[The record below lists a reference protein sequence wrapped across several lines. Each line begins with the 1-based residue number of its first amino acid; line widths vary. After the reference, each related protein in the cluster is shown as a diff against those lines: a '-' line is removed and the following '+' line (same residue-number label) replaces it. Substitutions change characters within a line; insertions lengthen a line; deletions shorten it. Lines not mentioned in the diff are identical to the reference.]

1 MGDLLNQEL
10 CDELRDVINQ
20 TDIFIKDE
28 KESKRFLFIC
38 ALMDRFDTAAKYI
51 NEHQK
56 KPDSEEELII
66 FMVYSCII
74 KDGIDYI
81 KKSLKIGKS
90 KDRKIFEDIYKKEP
104 INISDNVQFDD
115 DKFFSYF
122 RSLIFAHPLYTSRS
136 IPMSEEN
143 EIQYSPYIVME
154 PLYTQTFID
163 PIGTD
168 IYSNK
173 REIMKPL
180 LISFK
185 SLKKYIKGK
194 YEELNDVI
202 TKFKQIIEEKETEWK
217 KHKVN
222 RDQEAVDVL
231 KDCVNIL
238 KERYV
243 DTYEIHKLI
252 TYLTCENSF
261 EENIENVNKYRN
273 EIKRIIPSI
282 CDAIDSHDIEEFD
295 SIISFILF
303 VRPKTDNKIHY
314 QLEKVCDY
322 LNYKNKDVDDIEWGL
337 KQAELLF
344 VQEFAK
350 KWVVIKPREMGYD
363 EIKMLIR
370 VACYLEYMEQK
381 EGKNE

>member
-1 MGDLLNQEL
+1 MGNLLNQQL
-10 CDELRDVINQ
+10 CDKLRDVINE
-20 TDIFIKDE
+20 TDIFLKDK
-28 KESKRFLFIC
+28 KESEKFLFIC
-38 ALMDRFDTAAKYI
+38 ALMDRFDTVVKYI

-56 KPDSEEELII
+56 RPDSEEELII

-90 KDRKIFEDIYKKEP
+90 EDRKIFEYIYKKEP
-104 INISDNVQFDD
+104 INIFENVQFDD

-154 PLYTQTFID
+154 PLYTTTFID
-163 PIGTD
+163 PIGTA

-173 REIMKPL
+173 REIMEPL
-180 LISFK
+180 LISFE
-185 SLKKYIKGK
+185 SLKEYIKGK

-202 TKFKQIIEEKETEWK
+202 TKLKEIIDNKKTEWK

-222 RDQEAVDVL
+222 RNQEDIDVL

-238 KERYV
+238 EERYM
-243 DTYEIHKLI
+243 DTDEVEKLI
-252 TYLTCENSF
+252 TYLTCENSL

-273 EIKRIIPSI
+273 EIKKIIPSI
-282 CDAIDSHDIEEFD
+282 CDALDTYNHEELYNIV
-295 SIISFILF
+295 SVVLRAI
-303 VRPKTDNKIHY
+303 PKAHQMMNY
-314 QLEKVCDY
+314 QLEKIFGY
-322 LNYKNKDVDDIEWGL
+322 LNDYNHIESMEWGL
-337 KQAELLF
+337 KQAEAF
-344 VQEFAK
+344 SKEFAK
-350 KWVVIKPREMGYD
+350 RWVIIKPQEMDFD
-363 EIKMLIR
+363 EIKMLTR

>member
-1 MGDLLNQEL
+1 
-10 CDELRDVINQ
+10 
-20 TDIFIKDE
+20 
-28 KESKRFLFIC
+28 
-38 ALMDRFDTAAKYI
+38 
-51 NEHQK
+51 
-56 KPDSEEELII
+56 
-66 FMVYSCII
+66 MVYSCII

-90 KDRKIFEDIYKKEP
+90 EDRKIFEYIYKKEP
-104 INISDNVQFDD
+104 INISENIQFDD

-122 RSLIFAHPLYTSRS
+122 RSLLFAHPLDTSKS
-136 IPMSEEN
+136 IPKREKG

-154 PLYTQTFID
+154 PLYTTTFID
-163 PIGTD
+163 PIGTA
-168 IYSNK
+168 IYSTK
-173 REIMKPL
+173 REIMEPL
-180 LISFK
+180 LISFE
-185 SLKKYIKGK
+185 SLKEYIKCK

-238 KERYV
+238 EERYM

-282 CDAIDSHDIEEFD
+282 CDAIDSHDIEKLY
-295 SIISFILF
+295 SIVSFVLY
-303 VRPKTDNKIHY
+303 VRPNAHEMMYY
-314 QLEKVCDY
+314 QLEKIFGY
-322 LNYKNKDVDDIEWGL
+322 LNYENDNSDDIEWGL
-337 KQAELLF
+337 KQAELF
-344 VQEFAK
+344 AQGFAK
-350 KWVVIKPREMGYD
+350 K
-363 EIKMLIR
+363 
-370 VACYLEYMEQK
+370 
-381 EGKNE
+381 

>member
-1 MGDLLNQEL
+1 MGNLLNQKL
-10 CDELRDVINQ
+10 CDELKDVINE
-20 TDIFIKDE
+20 TDIFIKDK
-28 KESKRFLFIC
+28 KESEKFLFIC

-90 KDRKIFEDIYKKEP
+90 EDRKIFEYVYREEP
-104 INISDNVQFDD
+104 IKITENIKFDD

-154 PLYTQTFID
+154 PLYTTTFID
-163 PIGTD
+163 PIGTA

-173 REIMKPL
+173 REIMEPL
-180 LISFK
+180 LISFE
-185 SLKKYIKGK
+185 SLKEYIKDK

-202 TKFKQIIEEKETEWK
+202 IKLKEIIEDKKIEWK

-222 RDQEAVDVL
+222 RNQEDLDVL
-231 KDCVNIL
+231 KDCINIL
-238 KERYV
+238 EERYM
-243 DTYEIHKLI
+243 DTDEVEKLI
-252 TYLTCENSF
+252 TYLTCENSL

-282 CDAIDSHDIEEFD
+282 CDAIDSHDIEEFCN
-295 SIISFILF
+295 IISFILF

-314 QLEKVCDY
+314 QLEKVYCY
-322 LNYKNKDVDDIEWGL
+322 LNYENDNRDDIEWGL
-337 KQAELLF
+337 KQAEL
-344 VQEFAK
+344 FAQGFSK
-350 KWVVIKPREMGYD
+350 KWVVIKPREMDYD

>member
-1 MGDLLNQEL
+1 MGNLLNQQL
-10 CDELRDVINQ
+10 CDKLRDVINE
-20 TDIFIKDE
+20 TDIFVKDK
-28 KESKRFLFIC
+28 KESEKFLFIC
-38 ALMDRFDTAAKYI
+38 ALMDRFDTVVKYI

-90 KDRKIFEDIYKKEP
+90 EDRKIFEYIYKKEP
-104 INISDNVQFDD
+104 INIPDNVKFDD

-154 PLYTQTFID
+154 PLYTTTFID
-163 PIGTD
+163 PIGTA

-173 REIMKPL
+173 REIMEPL
-180 LISFK
+180 LLSFE
-185 SLKKYIKGK
+185 SLKEYIKFK
-194 YEELNDVI
+194 YEELNLVI
-202 TKFKQIIEEKETEWK
+202 EGFRKIIKEKEIKWK
-217 KHKVN
+217 EHKAN
-222 RDQEAVDVL
+222 RNQEDIDVL

-238 KERYV
+238 EERYM
-243 DTYEIHKLI
+243 DTDEVEKLI
-252 TYLTCENSF
+252 TYLTCENSLK
-261 EENIENVNKYRN
+261 ENIENVNKYRN
-273 EIKRIIPSI
+273 EIKKIIPSI
-282 CDAIDSHDIEEFD
+282 CDALDSYNHEELYNIV
-295 SIISFILF
+295 SVVLRAI
-303 VRPKTDNKIHY
+303 PKAHQMMNY
-314 QLEKVCDY
+314 QLEKIFGY
-322 LNYKNKDVDDIEWGL
+322 LNDYNHIESMEWGL
-337 KQAELLF
+337 KQAEAF
-344 VQEFAK
+344 SKEFAK
-350 KWVVIKPREMGYD
+350 KWVIIKPQEMDFD
-363 EIKMLIR
+363 EIKMLTR

>member
-1 MGDLLNQEL
+1 MGNLLNQQL
-10 CDELRDVINQ
+10 CDELRDVINE

-28 KESKRFLFIC
+28 EESEKFLFIC
-38 ALMDRFDTAAKYI
+38 TLMDRFDTVVKYI

-90 KDRKIFEDIYKKEP
+90 EDRKIFEYIYKKEP
-104 INISDNVQFDD
+104 INISENIQFDD

-122 RSLIFAHPLYTSRS
+122 RSLLFAHPLDTSKS
-136 IPMSEEN
+136 IPKREKG

-154 PLYTQTFID
+154 PLYTTTFID
-163 PIGTD
+163 PIGTA
-168 IYSNK
+168 IYSTK
-173 REIMKPL
+173 REIMEPL
-180 LISFK
+180 LISFE
-185 SLKKYIKGK
+185 SLKEYIKCK

-238 KERYV
+238 EERYM

-282 CDAIDSHDIEEFD
+282 CDAIDSHDIEKLY
-295 SIISFILF
+295 SIVSFVLY
-303 VRPKTDNKIHY
+303 VRPNAHEMMYY
-314 QLEKVCDY
+314 QLEKIFGY
-322 LNYKNKDVDDIEWGL
+322 LNYENDNSDDIEWGL
-337 KQAELLF
+337 KQAELF
-344 VQEFAK
+344 AQGFAK
-350 KWVVIKPREMGYD
+350 KWVVIKPREMDFD
-363 EIKMLIR
+363 EIKMLTQ

>member
-1 MGDLLNQEL
+1 MGDLLNRQL
-10 CDELRDVINQ
+10 CDKLRDVINE
-20 TDIFIKDE
+20 TDIFLKDT
-28 KESKRFLFIC
+28 KESEKFLFIC
-38 ALMDRFDTAAKYI
+38 ALMDRFDTVVKYI

-56 KPDSEEELII
+56 SPDSEEELII

-90 KDRKIFEDIYKKEP
+90 EDRKIFEYIYKKEP
-104 INISDNVQFDD
+104 INIPDNVKFDD

-143 EIQYSPYIVME
+143 EIQNSPYIVME
-154 PLYTQTFID
+154 PLYTTTFID
-163 PIGTD
+163 PIGTA

-173 REIMKPL
+173 REIMEPL
-180 LISFK
+180 LISFE
-185 SLKKYIKGK
+185 SLKEYIKGK
-194 YEELNDVI
+194 YEELYDVI
-202 TKFKQIIEEKETEWK
+202 TKLKEIIEDKKTEWK

-222 RDQEAVDVL
+222 RNQEDIDVL

-238 KERYV
+238 EERYM
-243 DTYEIHKLI
+243 DTDEVEKLI
-252 TYLTCENSF
+252 TYLTCENSLK
-261 EENIENVNKYRN
+261 ENIENVNKYRN
-273 EIKRIIPSI
+273 EIKRIIPRI
-282 CDAIDSHDIEEFD
+282 CDAIDLHDIEELY

-314 QLEKVCDY
+314 NLEKIYDY
-322 LNYKNKDVDDIEWGL
+322 LNYKNKDIDDIEWGL
-337 KQAELLF
+337 KQAEL
-344 VQEFAK
+344 FAQGFSK

>member
-1 MGDLLNQEL
+1 MNDLLNQQL

-38 ALMDRFDTAAKYI
+38 ALMDRFDTAVKYI

-56 KPDSEEELII
+56 KPDSEEKLII

-81 KKSLKIGKS
+81 KNSLKIGKS
-90 KDRKIFEDIYKKEP
+90 EDRKIFEDIYKKEP

-143 EIQYSPYIVME
+143 EIQYSPYIIE
-154 PLYTQTFID
+154 NSLYIRII
-163 PIGTD
+163 PGLIGVK

-173 REIMKPL
+173 REIIEPL
-180 LISFK
+180 LISFE
-185 SLKKYIKGK
+185 SLKEYIKGK
-194 YEELNDVI
+194 YEELDDVI
-202 TKFKQIIEEKETEWK
+202 TKFKQIIDDKKTEWK

-222 RDQEAVDVL
+222 RNQEDIDVL

-238 KERYV
+238 EERYM
-243 DTYEIHKLI
+243 DTDEVEKLI
-252 TYLTCENSF
+252 TYLTCENSLK
-261 EENIENVNKYRN
+261 ENIENVNKYRN

-282 CDAIDSHDIEEFD
+282 CDTIDLHDIEELY

-314 QLEKVCDY
+314 QLEKIYDY
-322 LNYKNKDVDDIEWGL
+322 LNYENDNRDDIEWGL
-337 KQAELLF
+337 KQAEL
-344 VQEFAK
+344 FAQGFSK
-350 KWVVIKPREMGYD
+350 KWVVIKPKEMDFD

>member
-1 MGDLLNQEL
+1 MNNLLNKQL
-10 CDELRDVINQ
+10 CGKLRDVINE
-20 TDIFIKDE
+20 TDIFVKDK
-28 KESKRFLFIC
+28 KESEKFLFIC
-38 ALMDRFDTAAKYI
+38 ALMDRFDTVVKYI

-56 KPDSEEELII
+56 RPDSEEELII

-90 KDRKIFEDIYKKEP
+90 EDRKIFEYIYKKEP
-104 INISDNVQFDD
+104 INIPDNVKFDD

-154 PLYTQTFID
+154 PLYTTTFID
-163 PIGTD
+163 PIGTA

-173 REIMKPL
+173 REIMEPL
-180 LISFK
+180 LISFE
-185 SLKKYIKGK
+185 SLKEYIKDK

-202 TKFKQIIEEKETEWK
+202 TKLREIIDDKKTEWK

-222 RDQEAVDVL
+222 RNQEDIDVL

-238 KERYV
+238 EERYM
-243 DTYEIHKLI
+243 DTYEVEELI
-252 TYLTCENSF
+252 TYLTCENSLK
-261 EENIENVNKYRN
+261 ENIENVNKYRN

-282 CDAIDSHDIEEFD
+282 CDAIDLHNIEEFH
-295 SIISFILF
+295 SIISFILY
-303 VRPKTDNKIHY
+303 VRPNAHKMMHY
-314 QLEKVCDY
+314 QLEKIYGY
-322 LNYKNKDVDDIEWGL
+322 LNYDYDIDYIEWGL
-337 KQAELLF
+337 KQAGAF
-344 VQEFAK
+344 SKEFAK
-350 KWVVIKPREMGYD
+350 KWVIIKPRDMDLD
-363 EIKMLIR
+363 EIKMLTQ

>member
-38 ALMDRFDTAAKYI
+38 ALMDRFDTAVKYI

-56 KPDSEEELII
+56 KPDSEEKLII

-81 KKSLKIGKS
+81 KNSLKIGKS
-90 KDRKIFEDIYKKEP
+90 EDRKIFEDIYKKEP

-143 EIQYSPYIVME
+143 EIQYSPYIIE
-154 PLYTQTFID
+154 NSLYIRII
-163 PIGTD
+163 PGLIGVK

-173 REIMKPL
+173 REIIEPL
-180 LISFK
+180 LISFE
-185 SLKKYIKGK
+185 SLKEYIKGK
-194 YEELNDVI
+194 YEELDDVI

-222 RDQEAVDVL
+222 RDQEVVDVL

-238 KERYV
+238 GERYM
-243 DTYEIHKLI
+243 DTYEIHDLI
-252 TYLTCENSF
+252 TYLTCENSLK
-261 EENIENVNKYRN
+261 ENIENVNKYRN

-282 CDAIDSHDIEEFD
+282 CDAIDSHDIEELY

-303 VRPKTDNKIHY
+303 VKPKTNNKMHY
-314 QLEKVCDY
+314 HLEKVYNY
-322 LNYKNKDVDDIEWGL
+322 LNYKNKDIDDIKWGL
-337 KQAELLF
+337 KQAELF
-344 VQEFAK
+344 AQGFAK
-350 KWVVIKPREMGYD
+350 KWVVIKPREMSYD
-363 EIKMLIR
+363 ETKMLIQ

>member
-38 ALMDRFDTAAKYI
+38 ALMDRFDTAVKYI

-56 KPDSEEELII
+56 KPDSEEKLII

-81 KKSLKIGKS
+81 KNSLKIGKS
-90 KDRKIFEDIYKKEP
+90 EDRKIFEDIYKKEP

-143 EIQYSPYIVME
+143 EIQYSPYIIE
-154 PLYTQTFID
+154 NSLYIRII
-163 PIGTD
+163 PGLIGVK

-173 REIMKPL
+173 REIIEPL
-180 LISFK
+180 LISFE
-185 SLKKYIKGK
+185 SLKEYIKGK
-194 YEELNDVI
+194 YEELDDVI

-238 KERYV
+238 GERYM
-243 DTYEIHKLI
+243 DTYEIHDLI
-252 TYLTCENSF
+252 TYLTCENSLK
-261 EENIENVNKYRN
+261 ENIENVNKYRN

-282 CDAIDSHDIEEFD
+282 CDAIDSHDIEELY

-314 QLEKVCDY
+314 NLEKIHDY
-322 LNYKNKDVDDIEWGL
+322 LNYENNNRDDIEWGL
-337 KQAELLF
+337 KQAEL
-344 VQEFAK
+344 FAQGFSK
-350 KWVVIKPREMGYD
+350 KWVNIKPREMGYD
-363 EIKMLIR
+363 EIKMLTR

>member
-1 MGDLLNQEL
+1 MGNLLNQQL
-10 CDELRDVINQ
+10 CDKLRNLINE
-20 TDIFIKDE
+20 TDIFVKDK
-28 KESKRFLFIC
+28 KESEKFLFIC
-38 ALMDRFDTAAKYI
+38 ALMDRFDTVVKYI

-56 KPDSEEELII
+56 RPDSEEELII

-81 KKSLKIGKS
+81 KKSLKISKS
-90 KDRKIFEDIYKKEP
+90 EDRKIFEYIYKKEP
-104 INISDNVQFDD
+104 INISKNVQFND

-122 RSLIFAHPLYTSRS
+122 RSLLFAHPLDTSKS
-136 IPMSEEN
+136 IPEREKG

-154 PLYTQTFID
+154 PLYTTTFID
-163 PIGTD
+163 PIGTV

-173 REIMKPL
+173 REIMEPL
-180 LISFK
+180 LISFE
-185 SLKKYIKGK
+185 SLKEYIKSK

-202 TKFKQIIEEKETEWK
+202 IKLKEIIEDKKTEWK

-222 RDQEAVDVL
+222 RKQEDVEVL

-238 KERYV
+238 EERYM
-243 DTYEIHKLI
+243 DTDEVEKLI
-252 TYLTCENSF
+252 TYLTCENSL

-282 CDAIDSHDIEEFD
+282 CDAIDSYDIEEFH

-303 VRPKTDNKIHY
+303 VRPKIDNKIHY
-314 QLEKVCDY
+314 NLEKIYDY
-322 LNYKNKDVDDIEWGL
+322 LNNKNKDIDDIEWGL
-337 KQAELLF
+337 KQAEL
-344 VQEFAK
+344 FAQGFSK

>member
-38 ALMDRFDTAAKYI
+38 ALMDRFDTAVKYI

-56 KPDSEEELII
+56 KPDSEEKLII

-81 KKSLKIGKS
+81 KNSLKIGKS
-90 KDRKIFEDIYKKEP
+90 EDRKIFEDIYKKEP

-143 EIQYSPYIVME
+143 EIQYSPYIIE
-154 PLYTQTFID
+154 NSLYIRII
-163 PIGTD
+163 PGLIGVK

-173 REIMKPL
+173 REIIEPL
-180 LISFK
+180 LISFE
-185 SLKKYIKGK
+185 SLKEYIKGK
-194 YEELNDVI
+194 YEELDDVI

-238 KERYV
+238 GERYM
-243 DTYEIHKLI
+243 DTYEIHDLI
-252 TYLTCENSF
+252 TYLTCENSLK
-261 EENIENVNKYRN
+261 ENIENVNKYRN

-282 CDAIDSHDIEEFD
+282 CDAIDSYDIEEFH

-314 QLEKVCDY
+314 NLEKIYDY
-322 LNYKNKDVDDIEWGL
+322 LNNKNKDIDDIEWGL
-337 KQAELLF
+337 KQAEL
-344 VQEFAK
+344 FAQGFSK

>member
-143 EIQYSPYIVME
+143 EIQYSPYIIE
-154 PLYTQTFID
+154 NSLYIRII
-163 PIGTD
+163 PGLIGVK

-173 REIMKPL
+173 REIIEPL
-180 LISFK
+180 LISFE
-185 SLKKYIKGK
+185 SLKEYIKGK
-194 YEELNDVI
+194 YEELDDII

-238 KERYV
+238 GERYM
-243 DTYEIHKLI
+243 DTYEIHDLI
-252 TYLTCENSF
+252 TYLTCENSLK
-261 EENIENVNKYRN
+261 ENIENVNKYRN

-282 CDAIDSHDIEEFD
+282 CDAIDSHDIEELY

-303 VRPKTDNKIHY
+303 VKPKTNNKMHY
-314 QLEKVCDY
+314 HLEKVYNY
-322 LNYKNKDVDDIEWGL
+322 LNYKNKDIDDIKWGL
-337 KQAELLF
+337 KQAELF
-344 VQEFAK
+344 AQGFAK
-350 KWVVIKPREMGYD
+350 KWVVIKPREMSYD
-363 EIKMLIR
+363 ETKMLIQ

>member
-1 MGDLLNQEL
+1 MGNLLNQQL
-10 CDELRDVINQ
+10 CDKLRDVINE
-20 TDIFIKDE
+20 TDIFLKDK
-28 KESKRFLFIC
+28 KESEKFLFIC
-38 ALMDRFDTAAKYI
+38 ALMDRFDTVVKYI

-56 KPDSEEELII
+56 RPDSEEELII

-90 KDRKIFEDIYKKEP
+90 EDRKIFEYIYKKEP
-104 INISDNVQFDD
+104 INIFENVQFDD

-154 PLYTQTFID
+154 PLYTTTFID
-163 PIGTD
+163 PIGTA

-173 REIMKPL
+173 REIMEPL
-180 LISFK
+180 LISFE
-185 SLKKYIKGK
+185 SLKEYIKGK

-202 TKFKQIIEEKETEWK
+202 TKLKEIIKEKETEWK

-222 RDQEAVDVL
+222 RNQEDIDVL

-238 KERYV
+238 EERYM
-243 DTYEIHKLI
+243 DTDEVEKLI
-252 TYLTCENSF
+252 TYLTCENSLK
-261 EENIENVNKYRN
+261 ENIENVNKYRN
-273 EIKRIIPSI
+273 EIKKIIPSI
-282 CDAIDSHDIEEFD
+282 CDALDLHDIEELY

-314 QLEKVCDY
+314 QLEKIYDY
-322 LNYKNKDVDDIEWGL
+322 LNNKNKDIDDIEWGL
-337 KQAELLF
+337 KQVEL
-344 VQEFAK
+344 FAQGFSK
-350 KWVVIKPREMGYD
+350 KWVVIKPREMDYD

>member
-1 MGDLLNQEL
+1 MGNLLNQKL
-10 CDELRDVINQ
+10 CDELKDVINE
-20 TDIFIKDE
+20 TDIFIKDK
-28 KESKRFLFIC
+28 KESEKFLFIC
-38 ALMDRFDTAAKYI
+38 ALMDRFDTVVKYI

-56 KPDSEEELII
+56 GPDSEEELII

-90 KDRKIFEDIYKKEP
+90 EDRKIFEYVYREEP
-104 INISDNVQFDD
+104 IKITENIKFDD

-154 PLYTQTFID
+154 PLYTTTFID
-163 PIGTD
+163 PIGTV

-173 REIMKPL
+173 REIMEPL
-180 LISFK
+180 LISFE
-185 SLKKYIKGK
+185 SLKEYIKDK
-194 YEELNDVI
+194 YEELYDVI
-202 TKFKQIIEEKETEWK
+202 IKLKEIIEDKKIEWK

-222 RDQEAVDVL
+222 RNQEDLDVL
-231 KDCVNIL
+231 KDCINIL
-238 KERYV
+238 EERYM
-243 DTYEIHKLI
+243 DTDEVEKLI
-252 TYLTCENSF
+252 TYLTCENSL

-282 CDAIDSHDIEEFD
+282 CDAIDSHDIEEFCN
-295 SIISFILF
+295 IISFILF

-314 QLEKVCDY
+314 QLEKVYCY
-322 LNYKNKDVDDIEWGL
+322 LNYENDNRDDIEWGL
-337 KQAELLF
+337 KQAEL
-344 VQEFAK
+344 FAQGFSK
-350 KWVVIKPREMGYD
+350 KWVVIKPREMDYD

-370 VACYLEYMEQK
+370 VVCYLEYMEERGEK
-381 EGKNE
+381 

>member
-1 MGDLLNQEL
+1 MGNLLNKQL
-10 CDELRDVINQ
+10 CGKLRNVINE
-20 TDIFIKDE
+20 TDIFVKDK
-28 KESKRFLFIC
+28 KESEKFLFIC
-38 ALMDRFDTAAKYI
+38 ALMDRFDTVVKYI

-56 KPDSEEELII
+56 RPDSEEELII

-81 KKSLKIGKS
+81 KRSLKIGKS
-90 KDRKIFEDIYKKEP
+90 EDRKIFEYIYKKEP
-104 INISDNVQFDD
+104 INIPDNVKFDD

-136 IPMSEEN
+136 IPMSEKN

-154 PLYTQTFID
+154 PLYTKTFID
-163 PIGTD
+163 PIGTA

-173 REIMKPL
+173 REIMEPL
-180 LISFK
+180 LISFE
-185 SLKKYIKGK
+185 SLKEYIKDK

-202 TKFKQIIEEKETEWK
+202 KKLKEIIDEKETEWK

-222 RDQEAVDVL
+222 RKQEDIEIL
-231 KDCVNIL
+231 KDCINIL
-238 KERYV
+238 EERYIE
-243 DTYEIHKLI
+243 TYEINKLI
-252 TYLTCENSF
+252 TYLTCKNSL
-261 EENIENVNKYRN
+261 EENIQNVNKYRN
-273 EIKRIIPSI
+273 EIKKIIPSM
-282 CDAIDSHDIEEFD
+282 CDAIDSHDIEEFF
-295 SIISFILF
+295 SIISFILY
-303 VRPKTDNKIHY
+303 VRPNAHKMMHY
-314 QLEKVCDY
+314 QLEKIYDY
-322 LNYKNKDVDDIEWGL
+322 LNYENDNRDDIEWGL
-337 KQAELLF
+337 KQAEL
-344 VQEFAK
+344 FAQGFSK

>member
-1 MGDLLNQEL
+1 MGNLLNQQL
-10 CDELRDVINQ
+10 CDELRDVINE

-28 KESKRFLFIC
+28 EESEKFLFIC
-38 ALMDRFDTAAKYI
+38 TLMDRFDTVVKYI

-90 KDRKIFEDIYKKEP
+90 EDRKIFEYIYKKEP
-104 INISDNVQFDD
+104 INISENIQFDD

-122 RSLIFAHPLYTSRS
+122 RSLLFAHPLDTSKS
-136 IPMSEEN
+136 IPKREKG

-154 PLYTQTFID
+154 PLYTTTFID
-163 PIGTD
+163 PIGTA
-168 IYSNK
+168 IYSTK
-173 REIMKPL
+173 REIMEPL
-180 LISFK
+180 LISFE
-185 SLKKYIKGK
+185 SLKEYIKCK

-222 RDQEAVDVL
+222 RDQEALDVL

-238 KERYV
+238 EERYM

-282 CDAIDSHDIEEFD
+282 CDAIDSHDIEKLY
-295 SIISFILF
+295 SIVSFVLY
-303 VRPKTDNKIHY
+303 VRPNAHEMMYY
-314 QLEKVCDY
+314 QLEKIFGY
-322 LNYKNKDVDDIEWGL
+322 LNYENDNSDDIEWGL
-337 KQAELLF
+337 KQAELF
-344 VQEFAK
+344 AQGFAK
-350 KWVVIKPREMGYD
+350 KWVVIKPREMDFD
-363 EIKMLIR
+363 EIKMLTQ

>member
-1 MGDLLNQEL
+1 MGNLLNQKL
-10 CDELRDVINQ
+10 CDELKDVINE
-20 TDIFIKDE
+20 TDIFIKDK
-28 KESKRFLFIC
+28 KESEKFLFIC
-38 ALMDRFDTAAKYI
+38 ALMDRFDTVVKYI

-56 KPDSEEELII
+56 GPDSEEELII

-90 KDRKIFEDIYKKEP
+90 EDRKIFEYVYREEP
-104 INISDNVQFDD
+104 IKITENIKFDD

-154 PLYTQTFID
+154 PLYTTTFID
-163 PIGTD
+163 PIGTV

-173 REIMKPL
+173 REIMEPL
-180 LISFK
+180 LISFE
-185 SLKKYIKGK
+185 SLKEYIKDK
-194 YEELNDVI
+194 YEELYDVI
-202 TKFKQIIEEKETEWK
+202 IKLKEIIEDKKIEWK

-222 RDQEAVDVL
+222 RNQEDLDVL
-231 KDCVNIL
+231 KDCINIL
-238 KERYV
+238 EERYM
-243 DTYEIHKLI
+243 DTDEVEKLI
-252 TYLTCENSF
+252 TYLTCENSL

-282 CDAIDSHDIEEFD
+282 CDAIDSHDIEEFCN
-295 SIISFILF
+295 IISFILF

-314 QLEKVCDY
+314 QLEKVYCY
-322 LNYKNKDVDDIEWGL
+322 LNYENDNRDDIEWGL
-337 KQAELLF
+337 KQAEL
-344 VQEFAK
+344 FAQGFSK
-350 KWVVIKPREMGYD
+350 KWVVIKPREMDYD

-370 VACYLEYMEQK
+370 IACYLEYMEQK